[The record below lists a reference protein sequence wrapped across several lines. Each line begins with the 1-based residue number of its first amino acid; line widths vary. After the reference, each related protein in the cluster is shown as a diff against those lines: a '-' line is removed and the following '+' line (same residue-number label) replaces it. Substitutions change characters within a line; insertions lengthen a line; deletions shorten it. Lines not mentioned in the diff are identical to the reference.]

1 MQLYRAIFDIRS
13 KTHLTLDV
21 EILLNISC
29 LAARS
34 EERGTGRLGFL
45 SSDDDAA
52 PDDDPG
58 AEEAELVD
66 LVLGMDPLLLG
77 SKHTKSYQV
86 CISLYYVIDNY
97 CC

>member
-1 MQLYRAIFDIRS
+1 MQLYRAIFDITS

-77 SKHTKSYQV
+77 SKHIKSYQV
-86 CISLYYVIDNY
+86 CISLYIMYNY